1 MGVLS
6 TKVIAG
12 VVAGTVTLGTVGVM
26 FNGGGT
32 VDTVKSQLVDMK
44 NKIISYEAS
53 EIGLL
58 NKIGLIKAD
67 ATDKL
72 TNANGKIVDAKTRIN
87 DLQAEKSL
95 LETQINH
102 LNDEVTGLKA
112 DLDTANNTIKTKEA
126 EIVRLQGELDGV
138 NTQLENL
145 QAEYDAL
152 LADYNALVAENDNLK
167 SEANRANEE
176 IKEANDKVAELQK
189 TSTEVSAAIEGMAP
203 LTESELG
210 AIGTVNS
217 PDVHDA
223 ELVVQ
228 NLNLTYIQDGQS
240 ETFKAAHPDLDIQE
254 GDRVWRV
261 TNNNKF
267 KVYVEWQFAGGGTT
281 GELVANPSQT
291 FYMTGNGGTMIIKWQ
306 DENGVWKQTVK
317 AGA

>member
-12 VVAGTVTLGTVGVM
+12 VVAGTVTLGAVGVA
-26 FNGGGT
+26 FTGGET
-32 VDTVKSQLVDMK
+32 VDNVKSQLIDMK
-44 NKIISYEAS
+44 NKIVSYEAS

-58 NKIGLIKAD
+58 DKIGFIKAD

-72 TNANGKIVDAKTRIN
+72 TEANGKIVDAKTKIK
-87 DLQAEKSL
+87 DLEAEKTL
-95 LETQINH
+95 LQTQINH

-112 DLDTANNTIKTKEA
+112 DLDMANATIITKEA
-126 EIVRLQGELDGV
+126 EIARLQEELNGV
-138 NTQLENL
+138 NADLDTL

-152 LADYNALVAENDNLK
+152 LADYNALVEENDDLK
-167 SEANRANEE
+167 AEANRANAEVQ
-176 IKEANDKVAELQK
+176 EANDKVAELQE
-189 TSTEVSAAIEGMAP
+189 TSTQVTTVIEGMSP
-203 LTESELG
+203 LTESELN

-217 PDVHDA
+217 PEVHDA

-306 DENGVWKQTVK
+306 DENGVWKSITK